1 MQEEIRKILQKV
13 GEDPEREGLKRTPL
27 RVEES
32 LKFLTKGYSINV
44 EELINN
50 AIYHEN
56 IYDMIVVKDIEL
68 YSLCEHHLLPFV
80 GKCHVGYIP
89 KGKVI
94 GLSKIPRIVDAYARR
109 LQLQER
115 LTHQI
120 AQTLWKHLTPTGLG
134 VVIEARH
141 LCMMMRGVEKQNS
154 EMVTSSMLGLFRNR
168 SETRMEFLSFI
179 KQPGAQ

>member
-1 MQEEIRKILQKV
+1 MKDAVLKLLKAI
-13 GEDPEREGLKRTPL
+13 GEDPGREGLKRTPQ

-32 LKFLTKGYSINV
+32 LRYLTSGYAVDI
-44 EELINN
+44 EDLINK
-50 AIYHEN
+50 AIYHED
-56 IYDMIVVKDIEL
+56 IHDMIVVKDIEL
-68 YSLCEHHLLPFV
+68 YSMCEHHMLPFF

-94 GLSKIPRIVDAYARR
+94 GLSKIPRIVDAYAKR

-115 LTHQI
+115 LTDQI
-120 AQTLWKHLTPTGLG
+120 ANTLWEHLKPTGLG

-141 LCMMMRGVEKQNS
+141 LCMMMRGVQKQNS
-154 EMVTSSMLGLFRNR
+154 EMVTSCMLGSFRSK

-179 KQPGAQ
+179 KNT